1 MEVEVKQSYLS
12 VELIN
17 DEKLYLFYFNVL
29 MMKIMIE
36 GCICL
41 LLTDYEIQFSRI
53 YSNK

>member
-36 GCICL
+36 GCI
-41 LLTDYEIQFSRI
+41 YAFF
-53 YSNK
+53 

>member
-1 MEVEVKQSYLS
+1 MYVLNWDVKMEVEVKQSYLS

-41 LLTDYEIQFSRI
+41 LLTD
-53 YSNK
+53 

>member
-36 GCICL
+36 GCINAFFL
-41 LLTDYEIQFSRI
+41 KEL
-53 YSNK
+53 